1 MLAQPVAGAPVATV
15 QQAGAGTIATE
26 TTATGTPDAAARPP
40 AEPAR
45 GPVGGPTRGRTLL
58 IVNRHSRNGA
68 ERAEAAIAALAGAGL
83 DVHSYDPPEGMGCA
97 EAVTAGLAQ
106 GDRHGDRLGGFDRV
120 VIGGGD
126 GTLNGAI
133 PGLLRAGLPFGI
145 MPLGTANDLARSLG
159 IPFELEGAAQVIATA
174 APRPVDLGEVNG
186 HCFFNVASI
195 GFSAELA
202 GELKAEAKKRF
213 GRLGYAVA
221 ALGLLRR
228 ARPFSA
234 WLAHDGREE
243 RVRTIQ
249 VSVGNGRHYGGG
261 MTVAEDARPDDGVL
275 HVYSLEVRHWWQLVA
290 LLPWLRR
297 GTQGQWREVRAF
309 RTTELML
316 RTRKPRPVNTD
327 GELTTHTPARFRVH
341 PAALRVFAP
350 PAEGA

>member
-1 MLAQPVAGAPVATV
+1 MLGQPPAASPVARGDC
-15 QQAGAGTIATE
+15 AGAGTIAIE
-26 TTATGTPDAAARPP
+26 TTAAGRPADA
-40 AEPAR
+40 
-45 GPVGGPTRGRTLL
+45 GPSSGRTLL
-58 IVNRHSRNGA
+58 IVNRRARNGA
-68 ERAEAAIAALAGAGL
+68 EQGEAAIAALIEAGL
-83 DVHSYDPPEGMGCA
+83 AVHPFDPPEGMGCG
-97 EAVTAGLAQ
+97 EAVIAGLEQ
-106 GDRHGDRLGGFDRV
+106 GRRLGGFDRV

-159 IPFELEGAAQVIATA
+159 IPFDLPGAARVIATA
-174 APRPVDLGEVNG
+174 EPRPLDLGEVNG
-186 HCFFNVASI
+186 HRFFNVASI
-195 GFSAELA
+195 GFSASLA
-202 GELKAEAKKRF
+202 AELKAEAKKRF

-221 ALGLLRR
+221 AARLLGR

-275 HVYSLEVRHWWQLVA
+275 HVYSLEMRHWWQLVA

-297 GTQGQWREVRAF
+297 GTQGQWRDVRAF
-309 RTTELML
+309 RTTDLVL

-327 GELTTHTPARFRVH
+327 GELTAHTPARFRVH

-350 PAEGA
+350 PREDG